1 MCLSPFF
8 RDMRTALFTSA
19 LVTTL
24 LTGGCRLFNDEAVV
38 QGRSPLR
45 PLPASPESVALEIV
59 WARFPLDDPQL
70 TDAIWS
76 EIDETQLAPAVRREL
91 AQNGFRA
98 GVIAGT
104 PPDAIVRALDYDA
117 YCERNDTE
125 TTNGFVQ
132 SMDLVEEPKVRRR
145 LLQLRRGRRAEIQ
158 ASQVIESMPLLVSRG
173 RELGGRTYHHA
184 QTIYA
189 LSIDPQPDQTVAV
202 ELTPELHHGQPRVR
216 WTGGEDGLGPLRM
229 APMRDRE
236 VFDAMR
242 MNVRLAPGEMLLLM
256 SLPDAGS
263 RLGHYFHTTDS
274 AAGPQQKLVLVRLAQ
289 VPASD
294 TFDTPASF

>member
-1 MCLSPFF
+1 
-8 RDMRTALFTSA
+8 MRTALFNCA

-24 LTGGCRLFNDEAVV
+24 LAGGCRLFHDEPTV

-45 PLPASPESVALEIV
+45 PLPTSPESVTLEIV
-59 WARFPLDDPQL
+59 WARFPVDDPQVN
-70 TDAIWS
+70 DAVWS
-76 EIDETQLAPAVRREL
+76 EIDETQFAPAVRREL
-91 AQNGFRA
+91 ANNGFRA

-117 YCERNDTE
+117 YRERDPAETE
-125 TTNGFVQ
+125 AGFVQ
-132 SMDLVEEPKVRRR
+132 TMDLLDEPKVRRR

-158 ASQVIESMPLLVSRG
+158 ASQVIDSMPLLVSRG
-173 RELGGRTYHHA
+173 RELGGRTYHGA
-184 QTIYA
+184 QAIYA
-189 LSIDPQPDQTVAV
+189 LKVNPRPDQTVDL

-242 MNVRLAPGEMLLLM
+242 LNVRLAPGEMLLLM
-256 SLPDAGS
+256 RLPVAGS
-263 RLGHYFHTTDS
+263 RLGHYFHTADS
-274 AAGPQQKLVLVRLAQ
+274 ADGPQQKLVLVRLAQ

-294 TFDTPASF
+294 TFD